1 MWVIPED
8 KKRKRE
14 RESSCL
20 WYSNHIF
27 HGNLWLSEKKILKSR
42 QCKRQRTKKDLIDSR
57 DFHFVV
63 NSCHSC
69 HSSRP
74 FHTDIATSTWFGSCV
89 IFWVRFFIEKK
100 SREWHESS
108 FYTWMFWHYI
118 FCFCILLVL
127 HKKLCP
133 THASI
138 PSFTPYTLWV
148 QISSLIQ

>member
-8 KKRKRE
+8 KKRKRKKVSACDA
-14 RESSCL
+14 RITL
-20 WYSNHIF
+20 FMVIF
-27 HGNLWLSEKKILKSR
+27 DFQKEILKNR
-42 QCKRQRTKKDLIDSR
+42 QCKRQRTKKYLIDSR

-138 PSFTPYTLWV
+138 LSFTPYTLWV
-148 QISSLIQ
+148 QTSSLIQ